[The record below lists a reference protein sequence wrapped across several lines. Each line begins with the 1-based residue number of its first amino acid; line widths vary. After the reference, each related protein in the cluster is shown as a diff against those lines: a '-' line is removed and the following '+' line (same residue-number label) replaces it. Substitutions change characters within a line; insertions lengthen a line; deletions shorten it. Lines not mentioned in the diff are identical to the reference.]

1 WRTIRGEKLGKM
13 ETGKSK
19 VGIRG
24 KYVRRKSR
32 KDGDRRGPEVVRSR
46 SEIMSWTGSEMEM
59 EMEMIDS
66 KGGRTMACG

>member
-1 WRTIRGEKLGKM
+1 MEVEDHQRRKSGE
-13 ETGKSK
+13 EESGKSK

-24 KYVRRKSR
+24 EYVRRKSR

-46 SEIMSWTGSEMEM
+46 SEIMSWTGSETEM
-59 EMEMIDS
+59 DS